1 MKAQGVLNARAKAS
15 SSVLRDS
22 DDRICSLIQEQM
34 YLVNGN
40 LPRGMRPLLR
50 SILQIQTNPLSNFVT
65 EHFVNIMPSEKKK
78 EKKIVKDSADT
89 K

>member
-1 MKAQGVLNARAKAS
+1 
-15 SSVLRDS
+15 
-22 DDRICSLIQEQM
+22 
-34 YLVNGN
+34 
-40 LPRGMRPLLR
+40 MRPLLQ

-78 EKKIVKDSADT
+78 KKKEKKTVKDSADT